1 MIRTLTIIAGA
12 SALVSAASLG
22 AAVAITGPAAIA
34 HGAWSW
40 GPGGWGSRGDASRSG
55 VHWGV
60 SWSDE
65 RTGDDETA
73 TGGPSTTRTL
83 PWTGGSAF
91 TSDLD
96 AEVDYT
102 PAAGPGKVT
111 LIGPKALVDQVTL
124 ADGVLRYADDGDHGG
139 RLKVMISA
147 PLVERFT
154 LEGSG
159 ALSLHKLHQDHLT
172 IALDGDG
179 DAHAE
184 GAVKAVTLTASG
196 SGDIDAGALK
206 ADSAQIRIEGSGAVR
221 AAPTNAAEV
230 EIAGSGDVTLLTDPP
245 KLKSRIEGS
254 GELKRG

>member
-12 SALVSAASLG
+12 AALVSAISFG

-40 GPGGWGSRGDASRSG
+40 GAGGWGSGASKSG

-60 SWSDE
+60 SWSD
-65 RTGDDETA
+65 DDA
-73 TGGPSTTRTL
+73 TGPSTTRTL

-102 PAAGPGKVT
+102 PAPGPAT
-111 LIGPKALVDQVTL
+111 LTLVGPKALVDQVTVR
-124 ADGVLRYADDGDHGG
+124 DGVLRYADDGDHDG
-139 RLKVMISA
+139 RLKVALSA

-159 ALSLHKLHQDHLT
+159 DLYLHKLHQDRLT

-184 GAVKAVTLTASG
+184 GAAKAVSLTASG

-206 ADSAQIRIEGSGAVR
+206 ADSAEIRIEGSGAVR
-221 AAPTNAAEV
+221 AAPAAAADV
-230 EIAGSGDVTLLTDPP
+230 EITGSGDVTLLTDPP

-254 GELKRG
+254 GELKREG